1 MRRQQ
6 PLLLFAII
14 LLSSWPSCWNTVDGY
29 PQQPSS
35 SPSSSSSDQGRS
47 RNFFRR
53 RVVVD
58 DSDDDDIYDARRRR
72 FKDTTTTSS
81 NIDDDDDDSSED
93 GDVYESTRS
102 KVINEF
108 SKSLKQQRLSTNR
121 NDHVAVDV
129 AKDDD
134 VEYQDDYDKR
144 SSPQRK
150 HTSPRARSPLDDR
163 DQPPQMNVNSKG
175 ALYDAYNQLHIL
187 AQVRFE

>member
-14 LLSSWPSCWNTVDGY
+14 LLSSWPNWNTVDGY

-35 SPSSSSSDQGRS
+35 SSSPSSSDQGRS

-58 DSDDDDIYDARRRR
+58 NSDDDEYGTRRRR

-108 SKSLKQQRLSTNR
+108 AKSLKQQRLSTNR
-121 NDHVAVDV
+121 NDHVVVD
-129 AKDDD
+129 AANDDD
-134 VEYQDDYDKR
+134 ENQDDDDKR
-144 SSPQRK
+144 SSPQRNP
-150 HTSPRARSPLDDR
+150 SPRARSPFDDR

-187 AQVRFE
+187 AQVRFEL